1 MKPESSIESLERYR
15 RMGYDAIR
23 HLPDAERERDKK
35 LIDAAYDESVQM
47 IRERPPLAS
56 GNEASPAGTDDDS
69 GGAEE

>member
-35 LIDAAYDESVQM
+35 MIDAAYDESVQM
-47 IRERPPLAS
+47 IREGQPSTKNQP
-56 GNEASPAGTDDDS
+56 SPAGPDDDS